1 MGARVLPETTD
12 CTGRQAASYTSAD
25 RCLCDTLAC
34 GTALQSRA
42 GTAPQV
48 PIPTAPFPTAS
59 RGGARGRCCETE
71 PGSVQ
76 STPVREAKSTEF
88 GRLEGGGQCAGEG
101 PCRAATPPRR
111 TLGRIR
117 AAAATGTRGR
127 PQPAP
132 SSLSLQPFPASA
144 PRPTSLAA
152 RCVGLAWR
160 VSLVCA
166 RRDMTAAPSACVA
179 PAP

>member
-12 CTGRQAASYTSAD
+12 CTGRQAASYTTAD

-88 GRLEGGGQCAGEG
+88 GRLEGRWSVRGG
-101 PCRAATPPRR
+101 RTMPRR
-111 TLGRIR
+111 NPPEAHARENSRRGSHRHAWQ
-117 AAAATGTRGR
+117 AAACA
-127 PQPAP
+127 
-132 SSLSLQPFPASA
+132 LV
-144 PRPTSLAA
+144 SLAA
-152 RCVGLAWR
+152 A
-160 VSLVCA
+160 VSCERAEANIAGCQVRRACLELCA

-179 PAP
+179 PVP